1 MLRATF
7 ILMFALVLLGFLI
20 SNSINM
26 YNDLEALKAE
36 SQNTSRE
43 LEQLQSDYKALSEER
58 DALNGEI
65 ANLNSKLSE
74 VERAY
79 VAENQARLKA
89 EGDSAIYKGMMSNM
103 MGANP
108 SYSIK
113 ACVPQEK
120 QASTQ
125 NNQLLSGI
133 LPIGTSSIIGLLVVS
148 LLLISRQRTKSH

>member
-58 DALNGEI
+58 DALNGKI
-65 ANLNSKLSE
+65 TNLNNKLSE

-79 VAENQARLKA
+79 AVEHQARLKA

-103 MGANP
+103 MGSNP
-108 SYSIK
+108 SYSLKTCIPK
-113 ACVPQEK
+113 EE
-120 QASTQ
+120 QASAQ
-125 NNQLLSGI
+125 NNQLLSGM
-133 LPIGTSSIIGLLVVS
+133 LPVGASSIIGLLVVS
-148 LLLISRQRTKSH
+148 LLLISRQRIKSH